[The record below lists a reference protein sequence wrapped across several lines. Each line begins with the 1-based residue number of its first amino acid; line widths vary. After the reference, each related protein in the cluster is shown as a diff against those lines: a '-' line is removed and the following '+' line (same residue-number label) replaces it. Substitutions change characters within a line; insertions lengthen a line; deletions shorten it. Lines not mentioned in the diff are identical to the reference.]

1 MPVRSGAQSN
11 ANNTYGDQAT
21 QAFTGAQGDISQFGQ
36 NVSNLQQGKNVGA
49 NPYLNPQY
57 LSAVNQLRSGSL
69 NQQNNAA
76 DAQIRSNQVR
86 TGGENG
92 TATNGAI
99 SNLALQKMRLGN
111 QLGAEQTAGDWTKNI
126 GYQLNLAQMPLAAA
140 GAQTGLYSTAQR
152 GQSSALNDLTQE
164 DLAQMQLAA
173 AGISA
178 LGGAAGGAMCPA
190 EGSLYLM
197 ADGTRTSG
205 REPEGRRAH
214 CRNRRRSAGDR
225 GNPKR
230 TRPDCSGGHRERLCC
245 SELADACLRSTARRF
260 HRSGESSRENNSH
273 RSRRK
278 RDRQCGSGRRRPS
291 LQRDHQR
298 LAHLPCRRRL
308 GFRSRR
314 RGASRQDEPL
324 GKGRRPTRARR
335 GGGRL
340 EWAASSFHRCQRS
353 WSRLSSDSRARFLVL
368 RWGRDCRSTAVR
380 R

>member
-57 LSAVNQLRSGSL
+57 LSAVNQLRSGTL

-197 ADGTRTSG
+197 ADGTELPVENLKVGERIAGIDDEAQEIEEIQSG
-205 REPEGRRAH
+205 LAQIVRVVTENGCVARNSLTHAYALPRGGFTVAAKALGKIILTALGASKIVRVELDGVGRVFNVITNGSHTYRADGVW
-214 CRNRRRSAGDR
+214 ALGVGDA
-225 GNPKR
+225 
-230 TRPDCSGGHRERLCC
+230 ERHVKMNHW
-245 SELADACLRSTARRF
+245 AKVGD
-260 HRSGESSRENNSH
+260 
-273 RSRRK
+273 
-278 RDRQCGSGRRRPS
+278 
-291 LQRDHQR
+291 R
-298 LAHLPCRRRL
+298 LAH
-308 GFRSRR
+308 GV
-314 RGASRQDEPL
+314 EV
-324 GKGRRPTRARR
+324 
-335 GGGRL
+335 GG
-340 EWAASSFHRCQRS
+340 
-353 WSRLSSDSRARFLVL
+353 
-368 RWGRDCRSTAVR
+368 
-380 R
+380 